1 MPKTTA
7 PDIGNPHGATVKSA
21 ARVLEIFEY
30 FDETR
35 RPVTIHEVAEGLGYP
50 HSSTAALLK
59 SLVALGYLD
68 HDEQA
73 KKFFPSIR
81 ISLLGNWIE
90 AETLPVRNIHRLM
103 QHLSDETGCTVI
115 LAMRSGVH
123 VQYIKVLQ
131 GTTPIR
137 FYVKPGTQRLLP
149 FSTIG
154 RVLLAALPP
163 VKAHEL
169 IEEAL
174 SRDTGEATQSLEKI
188 VADLSRIRR
197 RGYAFYTGLVT
208 PNATMLALQVAETRA
223 GEPVAVGIAAP
234 KDHFRD
240 RKQIYVDLVTTA
252 IEKYITKHTDGA
264 GAPVS
269 LATETI
275 EEL

>member
-1 MPKTTA
+1 MPNTQS
-7 PDIGNPHGATVKSA
+7 ATVKSA

-30 FDETR
+30 FDEMR
-35 RPVTIHEVAEGLGYP
+35 RPVTIHDVAETLGYP

-68 HDEQA
+68 HDEKA
-73 KKFFPSIR
+73 KTFFPSIR

-115 LAMRSGVH
+115 LAMRSGAY

-137 FYVKPGTQRLLP
+137 FHVKPSTRRLLP

-154 RVLLAALPP
+154 RVLLATLPQA
-163 VKAHEL
+163 KAHKQ
-169 IEEAL
+169 IEEAF
-174 SRDTGEATQSLEKI
+174 SRDLKSVTQTPAQIED
-188 VADLSRIRR
+188 DLAKIRR

-208 PNATMLALQVAETRA
+208 PNATMLAVQVAKTRT
-223 GEPVAVGIAAP
+223 GEPVAIGIAAP
-234 KDHFRD
+234 KEHFRD
-240 RKQIYVDLVTTA
+240 RKQAYVDLMRQA
-252 IEKYITKHTDGA
+252 IETCLTQRTRGVDEL
-264 GAPVS
+264 APFDI
-269 LATETI
+269 AEEETY
-275 EEL
+275 